1 MTQSSQDTKG
11 ALGQRRTID
20 YSAVFTASPDGIVV
34 VDHSGVIQDT
44 NPELERLFGY
54 GPGELL
60 GSKIEALVPEEF
72 RSGHEERRDGFIGGP
87 RTRPMG
93 VGLELAGRRKDGMT
107 IPVEIS
113 LSPGEPD
120 DSGFIICTVRDITE
134 RKRLR
139 AFTAGAVKAAE
150 EERLRIARELHDD
163 TAQRLAALIIR
174 LKLALDAKRPDDRAA
189 MCGQVLEELRE
200 TAESVRRIAR
210 GLRPP
215 ALEDA
220 GVVTALQA
228 HLRATVEHLDLTS
241 EFDFEAIDHLLHRD
255 AKLVL
260 YRVVQEALSNVIR
273 HAEASHVSIQI
284 GVRENAVRAIVE
296 DDGVGFDP
304 ETLDGERG
312 LGLMGMK
319 ERAGGVGGSVTIDRS
334 GTGGCRILLSIPILG
349 LETGDE

>member
-1 MTQSSQDTKG
+1 MTQSSDATTE
-11 ALGQRRTID
+11 ALAKRRTID

-44 NPELERLFGY
+44 NPELDRLFGY
-54 GPGELL
+54 GPDELL
-60 GSKIEALVPEEF
+60 GSKIEVLVPEEF
-72 RSGHEERRDGFIGGP
+72 RHGHVERRDGFVASP
-87 RTRPMG
+87 RERPMG
-93 VGLELAGRRKDGMT
+93 VGLELAGRRKDGIT

-113 LSPGEPD
+113 LSQGKLGD
-120 DSGFIICTVRDITE
+120 GGFVICTVRDITE

-139 AFTAGAVKAAE
+139 AFTAGAVRAAE

-174 LKLALDAKRPDDRAA
+174 LKLALDAEQPEDRAT
-189 MCGQVLEELRE
+189 MCGHVLEELRE

-215 ALEDA
+215 SLEDV

-255 AKLVL
+255 AKLAL
-260 YRVVQEALSNVIR
+260 YRVVQEALSNVVR
-273 HAEASHVSIQI
+273 HAEASHVSIRI
-284 GVRENAVRAIVE
+284 DADENAVRAVVE

-304 ETLDGERG
+304 ETLDRDRG
-312 LGLMGMK
+312 LGLIGMK
-319 ERAGGVGGSVTIDRS
+319 ERAGGVGGSVTIERA
-334 GTGGCRILLSIPILG
+334 GTGGCRVVLSIPVLG
-349 LETGDE
+349 VETGDE

>member
-1 MTQSSQDTKG
+1 M
-11 ALGQRRTID
+11 
-20 YSAVFTASPDGIVV
+20 
-34 VDHSGVIQDT
+34 DHSGVIQDT

-54 GPGELL
+54 GHDELV
-60 GSKIEALVPEEF
+60 GSKIEVLVPEDF
-72 RSGHEERRDGFIGGP
+72 RIGHEERRDGFISSP
-87 RTRPMG
+87 RNRPMG
-93 VGLELAGRRKDGMT
+93 VGLELAGRRKDGMI

-113 LSPGEPD
+113 LSPGK
-120 DSGFIICTVRDITE
+120 SGDGGFVICTVRDITE

-139 AFTAGAVKAAE
+139 AFTAGAVRAAE
-150 EERLRIARELHDD
+150 DERLRIARELHDD
-163 TAQRLAALIIR
+163 TAQRLAALIVR
-174 LKLALDAKRPDDRAA
+174 LKLALDAERPDDRAT
-189 MCGQVLEELRE
+189 MCGAVLEELRE

-273 HAEASHVSIQI
+273 HADASHVSIQI
-284 GVRENAVRAIVE
+284 DADQNAVRAVVE
-296 DDGVGFDP
+296 DDGIGFDP
-304 ETLDGERG
+304 ESLVGERG
-312 LGLMGMK
+312 LGLIGMK
-319 ERAGGVGGSVTIDRS
+319 ERAGGVGGSVTIGRAGS
-334 GTGGCRILLSIPILG
+334 GGCRVLLSIPVLG
-349 LETGDE
+349 LETDDE

>member
-1 MTQSSQDTKG
+1 MTQTSQPAPG
-11 ALGQRRTID
+11 ANAQPRLID
-20 YSAVFTASPDGIVV
+20 YSVVFTASPDGILV
-34 VDHSGVIQDT
+34 VDECGVIQDT

-54 GPGELL
+54 DPDELRGL
-60 GSKIEALVPEEF
+60 KIEVLVPETF
-72 RSGHEERRDGFIGGP
+72 RSGHERKRDGFTSKP
-87 RTRPMG
+87 RNRPMG
-93 VGLELAGRRKDGMT
+93 VGLELAGRRKDGVT

-113 LSPGEPD
+113 LSPWQADEG
-120 DSGFIICTVRDITE
+120 GFVICTVRDITE

-163 TAQRLAALIIR
+163 TAQRLAALIIQ
-174 LKLALDAKRPDDRAA
+174 LKLALDAERPDDRER
-189 MCGQVLEELRE
+189 MCGHVLEELRE

-241 EFDFEAIDHLLHRD
+241 ALDFEAVDHLLHRD

-284 GVRENAVRAIVE
+284 DADQNVVRAIVE
-296 DDGVGFDP
+296 DDGIGFDP
-304 ETLDGERG
+304 ETVDGQRG
-312 LGLMGMK
+312 LGLIGMK
-319 ERAGGVGGSVTIDRS
+319 ERVGGVGGSVTIES
-334 GTGGCRILLSIPILG
+334 AATGGCRVLLSIPVVGAEID
-349 LETGDE
+349 DE